1 MLSRC
6 AWLFSNE
13 LSFIYIWRRLSILF
27 LMLILNVSLLVSSP
41 FLLLPTLPELTS
53 FVADF
58 ARIDVGFIA
67 ILFVAIFAK
76 IAVGFIAV
84 LFVIIFARITIA
96 FIAIHLSPSLPESLL
111 VSFWVLLPPSLT
123 DLQLV
128 SLPSLQESSLAESP
142 FLLLSLVKLAFP
154 LSPSLSLVE
163 TLLVLMP
170 VQSLQ

>member
-111 VSFWVLLPPSLT
+111 PPSLT